1 MLLSVDAEVVVQ
13 HLTVTSSPPVLLT
26 DREVDGVLGAPART
40 FATRARV
47 LTTAF
52 SPVASVLGAAAVA
65 LAVPLL
71 VVLLP
76 LALMYRLLLELTGW
90 PKWLR
95 ADLRG
100 KTNEFSLERV
110 AAP

>member
-1 MLLSVDAEVVVQ
+1 MLLSVDAEVVVE

-40 FATRARV
+40 FTRARV

-52 SPVASVLGAAAVA
+52 RPVASVLGAAAVA